1 MARPYPRTTSN
12 TWWLKRW
19 PYRIFILR
27 ELSAVFLAA
36 YVVLLLVLVSKVHDG
51 AKAFED
57 YLDVLQ
63 SPVLVAFHVV
73 ALLFMLLHTV
83 TFFQAMPK
91 GMPLR
96 RGEERVPPALMIGA
110 NYVAWL
116 VVTVIVAAIFLL

>member
-1 MARPYPRTTSN
+1 MAKPYPRAVSN

-27 ELSAVFLAA
+27 ELSALFLAA

-57 YLDVLQ
+57 YLNVLQ
-63 SPVLVAFHVV
+63 SPLLIAFHVV

-91 GMPLR
+91 GLPMR
-96 RGEERVPPALMIGA
+96 RGEELMPPALMIGG

-116 VVTVIVAAIFLL
+116 MVTVVVAAIFLV